1 MTVKKFY
8 KCGMLV
14 LARLEG
20 ESVTIGSKTVLTVKE
35 VSNRDVMLRIQ
46 GIERVQLAI
55 RNALEEVGKEY
66 FFESDASGAPT
77 FIFYPEERIT
87 FYGVEIVLVEIEKY
101 GRECRARLGFTAPHL
116 IPIHRQEVFDRIHN
130 G

>member
-20 ESVTIGSKTVLTVKE
+20 ESVTIGSKTVLTVNE

-87 FYGVEIVLVEIEKY
+87 FYGVEIEKY